1 MQSVPPHHDPA
12 MAATADSRDGLRRTL
27 RAARRALTPA
37 ERLARS
43 DRALSHLIR
52 LPAVDRARCLGVYLP
67 LASEV
72 DTWPLIDW
80 ALGRGVNVAVPVVQ
94 RGAMHFHALQA
105 PLLETALGTVQPS
118 GAPRIPRTRIDALIM
133 PLLGFDDGG
142 QRLGMGGGYYD
153 RYLQAARCRRQPR
166 PLRIGLAFGCQHR
179 STLPS
184 APWDIRLHAAVTER
198 GVQRFVQDI

>member
-1 MQSVPPHHDPA
+1 M
-12 MAATADSRDGLRRTL
+12 TASADARQALRRTL
-27 RAARRALTPA
+27 RAARRALTPN

-43 DRALSHLIR
+43 DRALSPLVR
-52 LPAVDRARCLGVYLP
+52 LPAVARARCLGVYLP

-80 ALGRGVNVAVPVVQ
+80 ALDRGVTVAAPVVQ

-118 GAPRIPRTRIDALIM
+118 GAPRIPRNRIDALIM
-133 PLLGFDDGG
+133 PLLGFDDDG

-153 RYLQAARCRRQPR
+153 RYLQAARCRRLPR
-166 PLRIGLAFGCQHR
+166 PLRIGLAFGCQHL

-184 APWDIRLHAAVTER
+184 APWDIRLHAAVTEH
-198 GVQRFVQDI
+198 GVQRFAQDV